1 MPNCHFVFY
10 DGWVAVSPTVISLA
24 KVLGKHF
31 DNVILYCQKNG
42 FKKYEFEEKNI
53 KTHYI
58 HNSIYWKKAD
68 KPKNFFSKVQKI
80 LKKGP
85 AFEKD
90 DLMVCTDDVVLKYFA
105 KLARE
110 CGNKYVYLSL
120 ELPQKKVEDKEQ
132 IEAFKNSDLILIQD
146 EIRLQNLLDFYG
158 VNRKDLKQNV
168 VFLPN
173 DSLPTGNPKAGL
185 KNVLEQFKNFPQNK
199 TVCASIGMIGAPVFS
214 RETAEAF
221 YDIDN
226 AVLLLHNGGKTKMRP
241 YIKDMLAANQK
252 NLYLSRINYDSSD
265 LKYVY
270 DPIDIGLATYDQ
282 TNWAGANIGRASGK
296 LAFYLKYKKPVIV
309 NKVEGFSDIIEK
321 YDCGVELQDIHNKD
335 EWRAA
340 VEKIMG
346 NYEYY
351 SKNAHKCY
359 LAEFSFE
366 EKIKP
371 FEDYLKMSECACSS
385 AG

>member
-1 MPNCHFVFY
+1 MVNCHFVFY
-10 DGWVAVSPTVISLA
+10 DGWVAVSPTVISFA
-24 KVLGKHF
+24 KILSRHF

-58 HNSIYWKKAD
+58 HNSIYWKKSD
-68 KPKNFFSKVQKI
+68 KPKNFFAKVQKI
-80 LKKGP
+80 MKNNSAP
-85 AFEKD
+85 QCD
-90 DLMVCTDDVVLKYFA
+90 DLFVCVDDVVLKYFA
-105 KLARE
+105 RTAQG

-120 ELPQKKVEDKEQ
+120 ELPQKDVEDKEQ

-146 EIRLQNLLDFYG
+146 EVRLQALLEFYG
-158 VNRKDLKQNV
+158 LRREDLAQQV
-168 VFLPN
+168 IFLPN
-173 DSLPTGNPKAGL
+173 DSLPVGCPKEGL
-185 KNVLEQFKNFPQNK
+185 KNVLEQFDNFPK
-199 TVCASIGMIGAPVFS
+199 GKVVCASIGMIGAPVFS
-214 RETAEAF
+214 HETVQAF
-221 YDIDN
+221 CDIDN
-226 AVLLLHNGGKTKMRP
+226 AVLLLHNSGKTKMRP
-241 YIKDMLAANQK
+241 YIKNMLAANKK
-252 NLYLSRINYDSSD
+252 NLYFSKITYDFND

-270 DPIDIGLATYDQ
+270 DPIDIGIATYSQ
-282 TNWAGANIGRASGK
+282 EYWAGACIGRASGK

-321 YDCGVELQDIHNKD
+321 YDCGVELQDVYNKT
-335 EWRAA
+335 EWKAA

-351 SKNAHKCY
+351 SQNAHKCY

-371 FEDYLKMSECACSS
+371 FEDYLKISKCACSS